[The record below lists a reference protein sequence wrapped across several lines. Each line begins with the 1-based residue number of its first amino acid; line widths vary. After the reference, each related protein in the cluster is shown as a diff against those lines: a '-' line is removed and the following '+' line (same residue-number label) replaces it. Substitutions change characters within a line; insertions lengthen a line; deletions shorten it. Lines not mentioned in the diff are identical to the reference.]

1 MSKSLSEVPS
11 PIDAAPSWL
20 ALDTISPHRELTS
33 IEGLVREAC
42 LLVHDEAHARSL
54 YLVPVPVSDEI
65 VIAREHV
72 VFVLSML
79 LRGAIDAVPAGARVA
94 ITGQPMDRD
103 VVFGIYDSGPHRA
116 KPTRFGYIARQ
127 VAYALGGYVW
137 SGDTEK
143 GNLAMF
149 SLPLW
154 AGTN

>member
-1 MSKSLSEVPS
+1 MSKSLSDLPS
-11 PIDAAPSWL
+11 RIDAAQSWL
-20 ALDTISPHRELTS
+20 ELDTISPHRELTS

-42 LLVHDEAHARSL
+42 SLVHDEAHARSL
-54 YLVPVPVSDEI
+54 YLVPVPVDDEI

-72 VFVLSML
+72 VFVLAML
-79 LRGAIDAVPAGARVA
+79 LRGAIGAVPEGARVA

-103 VVFGIYDSGPHRA
+103 VVFGVYDSGPHRTR
-116 KPTRFGYIARQ
+116 PTQFGYVARQ

-137 SGDTEK
+137 TGDTAK